1 MILTMNFSHRI
12 FARLFCLAGVAVLAG
27 CAHPVS
33 IRSDV
38 TYPKTQT
45 ANDASVGYYISDSNR
60 KLEVTTP
67 GGGGDKIRYFPY
79 RDLEPA
85 LLETLGSVFGK
96 VYALPDAGRADYI
109 KAHDITFVFEPMFTT
124 GSSSDSMMFWP
135 VTDFDLTMK
144 VTAVDGNGKSIWEH
158 QFTGHGHVDKNRSL
172 VDVPPAKE
180 AAKQVFE
187 QLRQALVNEPSFQHS
202 SAVGQN

>member
-1 MILTMNFSHRI
+1 MNFSNRI
-12 FARLFCLAGVAVLAG
+12 FGRFFCVAALALLAG

-38 TYPKTQT
+38 AYPKAQT
-45 ANDASVGYYISDSNR
+45 TNSASVGYYISDSNR

-96 VYALPDAGRADYI
+96 VYSLPDLGRDDYI
-109 KAHDITFVFEPMFTT
+109 EAHDITFVFEPVFTT
-124 GSSSDSMMFWP
+124 GSSSNSAMFWP
-135 VTDFDLTMK
+135 ATDFDLTMK
-144 VTAVDGNGKSIWEH
+144 VTAVDRSGKSIWAH
-158 QFTGHGHVDKNRSL
+158 QFTGHGHMDKNRSL
-172 VDVPPAKE
+172 VDVPPANE
-180 AAKQVFE
+180 AVRQVFE
-187 QLRQALVNEPSFQHS
+187 ALRQTLINDPAFQNGS
-202 SAVGQN
+202 SVGQD

>member
-1 MILTMNFSHRI
+1 MNISHRI
-12 FARLFCLAGVAVLAG
+12 VSRFLGLAALVLLAG
-27 CAHPVS
+27 CAHPVT

-38 TYPKTQT
+38 AYPKVQATNS
-45 ANDASVGYYISDSNR
+45 AAVGYYISDSNR

-85 LLETLGSVFGK
+85 LLGTLGSVFGK
-96 VYALPDAGRADYI
+96 VYALPDAGRDAYI
-109 KAHDITFVFEPMFTT
+109 KAHDITFVFEPVFTT

-135 VTDFDLTMK
+135 ATDFDLTMK
-144 VTAVDGNGKSIWEH
+144 VTAVDGAGKSIWEH
-158 QFTGHGHVDKNRSL
+158 RFTGHGHVDKNRSL

-187 QLRQALVNEPSFQHS
+187 ALRQALVSEPAFQTR
-202 SAVGQN
+202 AAIGQN

>member
-1 MILTMNFSHRI
+1 MILSMKFSHRV
-12 FARLFCLAGVAVLAG
+12 FSSLLCALALLALAG

-38 TYPKTQT
+38 AYPKGQ
-45 ANDASVGYYISDSNR
+45 AASSASVGYYISDSNR
-60 KLEVTTP
+60 SLEVTTP
-67 GGGGDKIRYFPY
+67 AGGGDKIRYFPY

-96 VYALPDAGRADYI
+96 VYGLPEAGRDDYI
-109 KAHDITFVFEPMFTT
+109 KAHDITFVFEPLFTT
-124 GSSSDSMMFWP
+124 GSSSDSAIFWP
-135 VTDFDLTMK
+135 ATDFNLSMK
-144 VTAVDGNGKSIWEH
+144 VTAVDRAGKPIWEH
-158 QFTGHGHVDKNRSL
+158 EFTGHGHVDKSRSL

-187 QLRQALVNEPSFQHS
+187 AMRQTLVEDTTFR
-202 SAVGQN
+202 SAAAIGQN